1 MNGYALKAKALK
13 ETLKANG
20 FTVKVRKAGNRP
32 RVGEST
38 HYVLVFK
45 PGNPDEAR
53 KVAEAQGWRYVY
65 NFHDSEYTALGME
78 APR

>member
-1 MNGYALKAKALK
+1 MNDYAKALK

-20 FTVKVRKAGNRP
+20 FTVKVRKNGLRP
-32 RVGEST
+32 RVNEPT

-45 PGNPDEAR
+45 PGDPDEAR
-53 KVAEAQGWRYVY
+53 KVAEANGWRYVY
-65 NFHDSEYTALGME
+65 GIRDSDCAALGME